1 MKRNIQIL
9 TGMLAATLLLAACR
23 NTKPIQKI
31 QTAIAKKD
39 TSELVIVVRDSNI
52 QYSVDSS
59 ALLRQLY
66 QKIQSNIIDFST
78 FSAKLKLDYTDQS
91 GKSQGANAQIRLQK
105 DSLMWVSLTGALGVE
120 GFRAI
125 ITLDSVILMDKLEK
139 TISRR
144 SIASLQ
150 ELTNLPVDFT
160 ALQDII
166 IGNPVYFTD
175 NIITYKNDGTQV
187 TATSVGPYF
196 KHLIDMDTLTGKINY
211 SKLDDVEASRN
222 RTCFIAFSDYITQQS
237 KQFSTKREI
246 TVAEKSKLS
255 VKIEYKQ
262 IAFGEVLSFPFNIPK
277 SYKQK

>member
-9 TGMLAATLLLAACR
+9 TGMLAATLVLAACR

-39 TSELVIVVRDSNI
+39 TSELVIVIRDSNI

-175 NIITYKNDGTQV
+175 NIVTYKNDGTQV

>member
-1 MKRNIQIL
+1 MKKNIQLLI
-9 TGMLAATLLLAACR
+9 GVFAATLVLAACR

-39 TSELVIVVRDSNI
+39 TAELVIVIRDSNI
-52 QYSVDSS
+52 QNSLDSV
-59 ALLRQLY
+59 ALIRQLY
-66 QKIQSNIIDFST
+66 QKIQLNIIDFST

-91 GKSQGANAQIRLQK
+91 GKSQAANALIRIQK
-105 DSLMWVSLTGALGVE
+105 DSLMWISLTGALGVE

-125 ITLDSVILMDKLEK
+125 ITLDSIILMDKLEK

-175 NIITYKNDGTQV
+175 NIVSYKNDGTQV

-196 KHLIDMDTLTGKINY
+196 KHLIDIDTLTGKINY
-211 SKLDDVEASRN
+211 SKLDDVEPSRN
-222 RTCFIAFSDYITQQS
+222 RTCFIAFSDYIIQQS

-246 TVAEKSKLS
+246 TVAEKSKLN

-262 IAFGEVLSFPFNIPK
+262 IAFGEVLTFPFKN
-277 SYKQK
+277 S

>member
-1 MKRNIQIL
+1 MKKNIQIL
-9 TGMLAATLLLAACR
+9 TGMLAAILVLVACR

-66 QKIQSNIIDFST
+66 QKIQSNVIDFST

-175 NIITYKNDGTQV
+175 NIVTYKNDGTQV